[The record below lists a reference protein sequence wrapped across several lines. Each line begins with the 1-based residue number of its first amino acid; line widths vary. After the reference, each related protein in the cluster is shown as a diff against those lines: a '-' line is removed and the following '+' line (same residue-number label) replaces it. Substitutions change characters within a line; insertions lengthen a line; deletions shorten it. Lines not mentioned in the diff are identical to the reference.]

1 MNDKDIEKIT
11 NNGEVLGLIVK
22 SEYKSDGI
30 SFLTPDEYSLQL
42 AYMSRPKEY
51 QIQPHVHNK
60 VGRDVSLTQEVL
72 LIRKGKLR
80 VDFYDDEKNYLESR
94 IVAAGDV
101 VLLATGGHGFEV
113 IEPVD
118 MIEVKQG
125 PYAADKDKV
134 RFEPVLASEVRL
146 GGKE

>member
-1 MNDKDIEKIT
+1 MIEHIEH
-11 NNGEVLGLIVK
+11 NGQVLGMIVNADYS
-22 SEYKSDGI
+22 SESI
-30 SFLTPDEYSLQL
+30 SFLTPDDYSLQL

-60 VGRDVSLTQEVL
+60 VDRDVSMTQEVL

-113 IEPVD
+113 VEPVD

-125 PYAADKDKV
+125 PYAADKDKE
-134 RFEPVLASEVRL
+134 RFEPVSPSEVII
-146 GGKE
+146 KEKE

>member
-1 MNDKDIEKIT
+1 MIEHIK
-11 NNGEVLGLIVK
+11 NKGKVLGIIIK
-22 SEYKSDGI
+22 SEYSSENI
-30 SFLTPDEYSLQL
+30 TFLTPDDYSLQL

-51 QIQPHVHNK
+51 QIQPHVHNE
-60 VGRDVSLTQEVL
+60 VDRDVVLTQEVL

-94 IVAAGDV
+94 IVRSGDV

-113 IEPVD
+113 IESVD

-125 PYAADKDKV
+125 PYAADKDKE
-134 RFEPVLASEVRL
+134 RFEPVSPSEVRI